1 MSRNSESKV
10 MLKTTNP
17 FDYKII
23 LEGIRHW
30 VEIETPTEAPE
41 QVNRLA
47 SMVAD
52 GYRNLPASIERI
64 AGQNGCGDHVMARS
78 SWGQDAPGI
87 LVLSHLDTVHPLGF
101 IERLPFRIEGDS
113 AFGPGIY
120 DMKGGAYLAYHA
132 FAQLC
137 ATAARSPLGVTQL
150 YVSDEEIGSPT
161 SRALIE
167 AEGRK
172 AKYVLVTE
180 PARDGG
186 KIVTGRKGVARFE
199 VFVKGVPAHAGS
211 RPEDGRSAIRELA
224 NIIQTLEAMND
235 LKRRVT
241 VNVGVIRGGTRP
253 NVIAEE
259 AYAEVDLRVPAIADA
274 EELVPKILNLKSQTE
289 GVSVKIVGGLNRPP
303 YEKSNAGAAL
313 FEHART
319 IAAEIGFDL
328 VDTSTGGGSD
338 GNFTAPHTATIDG
351 LGVDGKGA
359 HTHYEQLYISSIE
372 PRARLLYQL
381 FQTLR

>member
-1 MSRNSESKV
+1 
-10 MLKTTNP
+10 MLTTTTSSNP
-17 FDYKII
+17 FDANTI
-23 LEGIRHW
+23 LDGIRRW

-41 QVNRLA
+41 QVNKLA
-47 SMVAD
+47 GLVAD
-52 GYRNLPASIERI
+52 GYRDLPVTVERI
-64 AGQNGCGDHVMARS
+64 AGHGGRGDHLAVRS

-87 LVLSHLDTVHPLGF
+87 LVLSHLDTVHPMGF
-101 IERLPFRIEGDS
+101 IERLPFKIEDDI

-132 FAQLC
+132 FRQIC
-137 ATAARSPLGVTQL
+137 ARGERSPLGITQL

-199 VFVKGVPAHAGS
+199 IFVHGVPAHAGTQ
-211 RPEDGRSAIRELA
+211 PEDGRSAIRELA

-235 LKRRVT
+235 IKRGVT
-241 VNVGVIRGGTRP
+241 VNVGVVRGGTRP

-259 AYAEVDLRVPAIADA
+259 AYAEVDVRVPTVADGD
-274 EELVPKILNLKSQTE
+274 ELVAKILNLKSRTE
-289 GVSVKIVGGLNRPP
+289 GVSVKVTGELNRPP
-303 YEKSNAGAAL
+303 YEKGNAGAAL
-313 FEHART
+313 YEHAKT
-319 IAAEIGFDL
+319 LATELGFDL
-328 VDTSTGGGSD
+328 VDTSTGG
-338 GNFTAPHTATIDG
+338 
-351 LGVDGKGA
+351 
-359 HTHYEQLYISSIE
+359 
-372 PRARLLYQL
+372 
-381 FQTLR
+381 

>member
-1 MSRNSESKV
+1 
-10 MLKTTNP
+10 MLTTANP
-17 FDYKII
+17 FDSKTI
-23 LEGIRHW
+23 LDGIRRW

-41 QVNRLA
+41 QVNKLA
-47 SMVAD
+47 DLVAS
-52 GYRNLPASIERI
+52 GYRDLPATVERV
-64 AGQNGCGDHVMARS
+64 AGHSGCGDHLVARS
-78 SWGQDAPGI
+78 SWGQDVPGI
-87 LVLSHLDTVHPLGF
+87 LVLSHLYTVHPLGF

-120 DMKGGAYLAYHA
+120 DMKGGAYLAFHA
-132 FAQLC
+132 FRQLC
-137 ATAARSPLGVTQL
+137 ADPARSALGVTQL
-150 YVSDEEIGSPT
+150 YVSDEEIGSLT

-186 KIVTGRKGVARFE
+186 KIVTGRKGVARFQI
-199 VFVKGVPAHAGS
+199 FVRGVPAHAGT

-224 NIIQTLEAMND
+224 NIIQTLDAMND
-235 LKRRVT
+235 LKRGVS

-259 AYAEVDLRVPAIADA
+259 AYAEVDMRVPSIADA
-274 EELVPKILNLKSQTE
+274 EELAPRILNLKSRSE
-289 GVSVKIVGGLNRPP
+289 GVSVKVTGELNRPP
-303 YEKSNAGAAL
+303 YEKGNAGAAL
-313 FEHART
+313 YEHAKT
-319 IAAEIGFDL
+319 LAADIGFEL
-328 VDTSTGGGSD
+328 VDTFTGGGSD
-338 GNFTAPHTATIDG
+338 GNFTAPHTATLDG
-351 LGVDGKGA
+351 LGVDGQGA

-372 PRARLLYQL
+372 PRARLLHRL